1 MQRLDKDEKAKFN
14 LGLSGGN
21 TNCVNEYGLYSL
33 ILASR
38 KPEAKKFKRW
48 VTHDVL
54 PTIRKTGGYVN
65 NADLFVDTYLGE
77 LSDDQKI
84 IVKSCMQSIEEQKKK
99 INNLEN
105 ENNLLSQETL
115 EWADRPLINSIIRR
129 YSNCLGGNFAKAWVN
144 FKKELLYKHS
154 INLNTRITAY
164 LNETGKKT
172 KPKTLQML
180 DDSELPCAVSTA
192 VALCRENNVD
202 ISDIIQKRA
211 G

>member
-1 MQRLDKDEKAKFN
+1 MQPQKANKRGMSNAYPIETQKRIDKLKH
-14 LGLSGGN
+14 
-21 TNCVNEYGLYSL
+21 
-33 ILASR
+33 
-38 KPEAKKFKRW
+38 FKRW

-54 PTIRKTGGYVN
+54 PTIRKTGGYIN
-65 NADLFVDTYLGE
+65 NADLFVDTYF
-77 LSDDQKI
+77 SDLPDAQKNM
-84 IVKSCMQSIEEQKKK
+84 VRSCMQSIEEKQKK
-99 INNLEN
+99 INTLEN
-105 ENNLLSQETL
+105 ENDLLSQETL

-129 YSNCLGGNFAKAWVN
+129 YANCLGGNFAKAWVN

-211 G
+211 GR

>member
-1 MQRLDKDEKAKFN
+1 MQPQKANKRGMSNAYPIETQKRIDKLKH
-14 LGLSGGN
+14 
-21 TNCVNEYGLYSL
+21 
-33 ILASR
+33 
-38 KPEAKKFKRW
+38 FKRW

-54 PTIRKTGGYVN
+54 PTIRKTGGYIN
-65 NADLFVDTYLGE
+65 NADLFVDTYF
-77 LSDDQKI
+77 SDLPDAQKNM
-84 IVKSCMQSIEEQKKK
+84 VRSCMQSIEEKQKK
-99 INNLEN
+99 INTLEN
-105 ENNLLSQETL
+105 ENDLLSQETL

-129 YSNCLGGNFAKAWVN
+129 YANCLGGNFAKAWVN

-202 ISDIIQKRA
+202 ISDIIQKHA

>member
-1 MQRLDKDEKAKFN
+1 MQPQKANKRGMSNAYPIETQKRIDKLKH
-14 LGLSGGN
+14 
-21 TNCVNEYGLYSL
+21 
-33 ILASR
+33 
-38 KPEAKKFKRW
+38 FKRW

-54 PTIRKTGGYVN
+54 PTIRKTGGYIN
-65 NADLFVDTYLGE
+65 NADLFVDTYF
-77 LSDDQKI
+77 SDLPDAQKNM
-84 IVKSCMQSIEEQKKK
+84 VRSCMQSIEEKQKK
-99 INNLEN
+99 INTLEN
-105 ENNLLSQETL
+105 ENDLLSQETL

-129 YSNCLGGNFAKAWVN
+129 YTNCLGGNFAKAWVN

-202 ISDIIQKRA
+202 ISDIIQKHA

>member
-1 MQRLDKDEKAKFN
+1 ME
-14 LGLSGGN
+14 
-21 TNCVNEYGLYSL
+21 
-33 ILASR
+33 ILQ
-38 KPEAKKFKRW
+38 KR
-48 VTHDVL
+48 
-54 PTIRKTGGYVN
+54 G
-65 NADLFVDTYLGE
+65 
-77 LSDDQKI
+77 
-84 IVKSCMQSIEEQKKK
+84 
-99 INNLEN
+99 
-105 ENNLLSQETL
+105 
-115 EWADRPLINSIIRR
+115 
-129 YSNCLGGNFAKAWVN
+129 VN

-202 ISDIIQKRA
+202 ISDIIQKHA

>member
-1 MQRLDKDEKAKFN
+1 MYRLIIRASNQSKNKDIREKAETF
-14 LGLSGGN
+14 
-21 TNCVNEYGLYSL
+21 E
-33 ILASR
+33 
-38 KPEAKKFKRW
+38 RW
-48 VTHDVL
+48 VFDDVL
-54 PTIRKTGGYVN
+54 PTIRKTGGYIN
-65 NADLFVDTYLGE
+65 NADLFVDTYF
-77 LSDDQKI
+77 SDLPDAQKNM
-84 IVKSCMQSIEEQKKK
+84 VRSCMQSIEEKQKK
-99 INNLEN
+99 INTLEN
-105 ENNLLSQETL
+105 ENDLLSQETL
-115 EWADRPLINSIIRR
+115 EWADRSLINSIIRR
-129 YSNCLGGNFAKAWVN
+129 YANCLGGNFAKAWVN

>member
-1 MQRLDKDEKAKFN
+1 MYRLIIRASNQSKNKDIREKAETF
-14 LGLSGGN
+14 
-21 TNCVNEYGLYSL
+21 E
-33 ILASR
+33 
-38 KPEAKKFKRW
+38 RW
-48 VTHDVL
+48 VFDDVL

-65 NADLFVDTYLGE
+65 NADLFVDTYF
-77 LSDDQKI
+77 SDLPDAQKNM
-84 IVKSCMQSIEEQKKK
+84 VRSCMQSIEEKQKK

-105 ENNLLSQETL
+105 ENNLLAQETL

-129 YSNCLGGNFAKAWVN
+129 YANCLGGNFAKAWVN

>member
-1 MQRLDKDEKAKFN
+1 MQRLNKDEKAKFN

-65 NADLFVDTYLGE
+65 NVDLFVDTYLGE

-105 ENNLLSQETL
+105 ENNLFSQETL

-129 YSNCLGGNFAKAWVN
+129 YANCLGGNFAKAWVN

>member
-1 MQRLDKDEKAKFN
+1 MQPQKANKRGMSNAYPIETQKRIDKLKH
-14 LGLSGGN
+14 
-21 TNCVNEYGLYSL
+21 
-33 ILASR
+33 
-38 KPEAKKFKRW
+38 FKRW

-54 PTIRKTGGYVN
+54 PTIRKTGGYIN
-65 NADLFVDTYLGE
+65 NADLFVDTYF
-77 LSDDQKI
+77 SDLPDAQKNM
-84 IVKSCMQSIEEQKKK
+84 VRSCMQSIEEKQKK
-99 INNLEN
+99 INTLEN
-105 ENNLLSQETL
+105 ENDLLSQETL

-129 YSNCLGGNFAKAWVN
+129 YANCLGGNFAKAWVN

-164 LNETGKKT
+164 LNEIGKKT

-211 G
+211 GR

>member
-1 MQRLDKDEKAKFN
+1 M
-14 LGLSGGN
+14 
-21 TNCVNEYGLYSL
+21 
-33 ILASR
+33 
-38 KPEAKKFKRW
+38 
-48 VTHDVL
+48 
-54 PTIRKTGGYVN
+54 
-65 NADLFVDTYLGE
+65 
-77 LSDDQKI
+77 
-84 IVKSCMQSIEEQKKK
+84 
-99 INNLEN
+99 EN
-105 ENNLLSQETL
+105 ENDLLSQETL
-115 EWADRPLINSIIRR
+115 EWAYRPLINSIIRR
-129 YSNCLGGNFAKAWVN
+129 YANCLDGNFAKAWVN

>member
-1 MQRLDKDEKAKFN
+1 MYRLIIRASNQSKNKDIREKAETF
-14 LGLSGGN
+14 
-21 TNCVNEYGLYSL
+21 E
-33 ILASR
+33 
-38 KPEAKKFKRW
+38 RW
-48 VTHDVL
+48 VFDDVL

-65 NADLFVDTYLGE
+65 NADLFVDTYF
-77 LSDDQKI
+77 SDLPDAQKNM
-84 IVKSCMQSIEEQKKK
+84 VRSCMQSIEEKQKK

-105 ENNLLSQETL
+105 ENNLLAQETL

-129 YSNCLGGNFAKAWVN
+129 YTNCLGGNFAKAWVN

>member
-1 MQRLDKDEKAKFN
+1 MYRLIIRASNQSKNKDIREKAETF
-14 LGLSGGN
+14 
-21 TNCVNEYGLYSL
+21 E
-33 ILASR
+33 
-38 KPEAKKFKRW
+38 RW
-48 VTHDVL
+48 VFDDVL

-65 NADLFVDTYLGE
+65 NADLFVDTYF
-77 LSDDQKI
+77 SDLPDAQKNM
-84 IVKSCMQSIEEQKKK
+84 VRSCMQSIEEKQKK

-105 ENNLLSQETL
+105 ENNLLAQETL
-115 EWADRPLINSIIRR
+115 QWADRPLINSIIRK
-129 YSNCLGGNFAKAWVN
+129 YANSLGGNFAKAWVN

-202 ISDIIQKRA
+202 ISDVIQKRA

>member
-1 MQRLDKDEKAKFN
+1 MQPQKANKRGMSNAYPIETQKRIDKLK
-14 LGLSGGN
+14 
-21 TNCVNEYGLYSL
+21 Y
-33 ILASR
+33 
-38 KPEAKKFKRW
+38 FKRW

-54 PTIRKTGGYVN
+54 PTIRKTGGYIN
-65 NADLFVDTYLGE
+65 NADLFVDTYF
-77 LSDDQKI
+77 SDLPDAQKNM
-84 IVKSCMQSIEEQKKK
+84 VRSCMQSIEEKQKK
-99 INNLEN
+99 INTLEN
-105 ENNLLSQETL
+105 ENDLLSQETL

-129 YSNCLGGNFAKAWVN
+129 YANCLGGNFAKAWVN

-202 ISDIIQKRA
+202 ISDIIQKHA

>member
-1 MQRLDKDEKAKFN
+1 MQPQKANKRGMSNAYPIETQKRIDKLKH
-14 LGLSGGN
+14 
-21 TNCVNEYGLYSL
+21 
-33 ILASR
+33 
-38 KPEAKKFKRW
+38 FKRW

-54 PTIRKTGGYVN
+54 PTIRKTGGYIN
-65 NADLFVDTYLGE
+65 NADLFVDTYF
-77 LSDDQKI
+77 SDLPDAQKNM
-84 IVKSCMQSIEEQKKK
+84 VRSCMQSIEEKQKK
-99 INNLEN
+99 INTLEN
-105 ENNLLSQETL
+105 ENDLLSQETL

-129 YSNCLGGNFAKAWVN
+129 YANCLGGNFAKAWVN

-164 LNETGKKT
+164 LNDTGKKT